1 MERTSSSRCVN
12 GEFPP
17 RNTSVHKEEG
27 LLVLVSSTVSYLYRG
42 RENPATWAGSMG
54 NSWRTT
60 DDIADNWGRCC
71 LFRFD
76 VLESQLKLTRLTIV
90 TMIFQ
95 HDISCRP
102 E

>member
-60 DDIADNWGRCC
+60 DDIADNWGRCSAY
-71 LFRFD
+71 FI
-76 VLESQLKLTRLTIV
+76 SLTTWLTTEI
-90 TMIFQ
+90 
-95 HDISCRP
+95 
-102 E
+102 